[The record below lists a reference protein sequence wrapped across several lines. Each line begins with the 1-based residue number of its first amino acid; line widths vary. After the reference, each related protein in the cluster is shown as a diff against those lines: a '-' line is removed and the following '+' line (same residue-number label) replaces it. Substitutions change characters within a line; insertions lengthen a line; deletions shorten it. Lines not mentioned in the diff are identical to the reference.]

1 MKFLLFN
8 AAVIA
13 ALIYLFGADRSDLDA
28 ASGHLRASAERLG
41 EVARDKVDAALDG
54 PPGTPSLDGDPAH
67 GYADDPGT
75 PPAEVRAPEPLLED
89 TAQETM
95 AAAKA
100 ESAEPAPE
108 ARLPAS
114 TAEKA
119 GTASAESPE
128 EFPEKATTDSLP
140 ALRDPA
146 VAKRRAEVLGGVAPA
161 EGTASVALAEGERL
175 MSPEQRV
182 RELHALAEE
191 MELLFVDKMAR

>member
-41 EVARDKVDAALDG
+41 DVAQDKVDAALDG
-54 PPGTPSLDGDPAH
+54 LPAKPSLDDEALR
-67 GYADDPGT
+67 GYAEEPDT
-75 PPAEVRAPEPLLED
+75 PPAEAEAPEPLPED
-89 TAQETM
+89 KTDATM
-95 AAAKA
+95 ASDTTESVGPSAPTPSETVTKPA
-100 ESAEPAPE
+100 EAPA
-108 ARLPAS
+108 
-114 TAEKA
+114 
-119 GTASAESPE
+119 
-128 EFPEKATTDSLP
+128 KATTDSLP

-146 VAKRRAEVLGGVAPA
+146 VAKRRAEVLGGGARA
-161 EGTASVALAEGERL
+161 TGTASVALAEGERL

-191 MELLFVDKMAR
+191 MELLFVDKMAP